1 MTAIQH
7 LWLPAPT
14 NLTLLPDEIHVW
26 RIDLDQP
33 ELHLQN
39 LAATLS
45 SDEMARAERFYFKE
59 HRQRFIAGRGILR
72 TILGR
77 YLGIQPRQV
86 QFNYQQRGKP
96 VLADTFA
103 DSRLAFNL
111 SHSQGLGL
119 CAVNCTCPIGVD
131 LEYIRPM
138 SDLEAL
144 AKRFF
149 LPREYEMLRS
159 LSPNQQQEVFF
170 RYWTCK
176 EAYLKATGEGLTQ
189 LGQVEVSLTPGEP
202 RQLLSIGKDSQ
213 AAARWSLQALTPA
226 PDYVATLAVEGHDW
240 HLSCWQWSTEV

>member
-1 MTAIQH
+1 MTAPNDIWQ
-7 LWLPAPT
+7 PAPT
-14 NLTLLPDEIHVW
+14 DLTLLPDEIHVW

-33 ELHLQN
+33 ESQLQN

-45 SDEMARAERFYFKE
+45 SDETARAERFYFQE

-72 TILGR
+72 TILGS
-77 YLGIQPRQV
+77 YLGIQPLHV
-86 QFNYQQRGKP
+86 EFNYQHRGKP
-96 VLADTFA
+96 VLADKFA

-119 CAVNCTCPIGVD
+119 CAVNCTRPIGVD

-159 LSPNQQQEVFF
+159 LSPNQQQEIFF

-176 EAYLKATGEGLTQ
+176 EAYLKATGDGLSQ
-189 LGQVEVSLTPGEP
+189 LEQVEVSLTPTKPAKLQITE
-202 RQLLSIGKDSQ
+202 D
-213 AAARWSLQALTPA
+213 WSLFELVPA
-226 PDYVATLAVEGHDW
+226 NNYVAAVAIENFGW
-240 HLSCWQWSTEV
+240 NLKCWQY

>member
-1 MTAIQH
+1 MTATDR

-14 NLTLLPDEIHVW
+14 DLTLLQNEIHVW
-26 RIDLDQP
+26 RIELDQP
-33 ELHLQN
+33 EVQLHN

-45 SDEMARAERFYFKE
+45 SDEMARAERFYFPK
-59 HRQRFIAGRGILR
+59 HRQHFIAGRGILR

-77 YLGIQPRQV
+77 YLGIQPSQV

-103 DSRLAFNL
+103 ESGLAFNL
-111 SHSQGLGL
+111 SHSQELGL
-119 CAVNCTCPIGVD
+119 CAVNCTRQIGVD

-159 LSPNQQQEVFF
+159 LSPNQQQE
-170 RYWTCK
+170 
-176 EAYLKATGEGLTQ
+176 
-189 LGQVEVSLTPGEP
+189 
-202 RQLLSIGKDSQ
+202 I
-213 AAARWSLQALTPA
+213 
-226 PDYVATLAVEGHDW
+226 
-240 HLSCWQWSTEV
+240 

>member
-1 MTAIQH
+1 MNH
-7 LWLPAPT
+7 LWLSAPT

-26 RIDLDQP
+26 RIELEQP
-33 ELHLQN
+33 EPQLQN

-45 SDEMARAERFYFKE
+45 SDETARAERFYFQE

-77 YLGIQPRQV
+77 YLGIQPSQV

-96 VLADTFA
+96 VLADTFIN
-103 DSRLAFNL
+103 SGLAFNL

-119 CAVNCTCPIGVD
+119 CAVNCTRPIGVD

-149 LPREYEMLRS
+149 LPREYDMLRS

-176 EAYLKATGEGLTQ
+176 EAYLKATGDGLSQ
-189 LGQVEVSLTPGEP
+189 LEQIEVSLTPTEP
-202 RQLLSIGKDSQ
+202 AKLEISED
-213 AAARWSLQALTPA
+213 WSLFELVPA
-226 PDYVATLAVEGHDW
+226 NNYLAAVAVPNCGWNLKY
-240 HLSCWQWSTEV
+240 WQY

>member
-1 MTAIQH
+1 MTASNDIWQ
-7 LWLPAPT
+7 PAPT
-14 NLTLLPDEIHVW
+14 DLTLLQDEIHVW
-26 RIDLDQP
+26 RINLDQP
-33 ELHLQN
+33 EPQLQN

-45 SDEMARAERFYFKE
+45 SDEMARAERFYFQE

-96 VLADTFA
+96 VLGDTFA
-103 DSRLAFNL
+103 DSKLEFNL

-119 CAVNCTCPIGVD
+119 CGVNCTRQMGVD

-149 LPREYEMLRS
+149 LPREYKILRS

-176 EAYLKATGEGLTQ
+176 EAYLKATGDGLSQ
-189 LGQVEVSLTPGEP
+189 LEQIEVSLTPTE
-202 RQLLSIGKDSQ
+202 
-213 AAARWSLQALTPA
+213 AAKLQIIEDWSLFELVPA
-226 PDYVATLAVEGHDW
+226 NNYVAAVAVENFGW
-240 HLSCWQWSTEV
+240 NLKCWQY

>member
-1 MTAIQH
+1 MTAPNDIWQ
-7 LWLPAPT
+7 PAPT
-14 NLTLLPDEIHVW
+14 DLTLLPDEIHVW

-33 ELHLQN
+33 ESQLQN

-45 SDEMARAERFYFKE
+45 SDETARAERFYFQE

-72 TILGR
+72 TILGS
-77 YLGIQPRQV
+77 YLGIQPLHV
-86 QFNYQQRGKP
+86 EFNYQHRGKP
-96 VLADTFA
+96 VLADKFA

-119 CAVNCTCPIGVD
+119 CAVNCTRPIGVD

-149 LPREYEMLRS
+149 LPREYETLRS

-176 EAYLKATGEGLTQ
+176 EAYLKATGDGISQ
-189 LGQVEVSLTPGEP
+189 LEQVEVSLTPTEP
-202 RQLLSIGKDSQ
+202 AKLQISED
-213 AAARWSLQALTPA
+213 WSLFELVPA
-226 PDYVATLAVEGHDW
+226 NNYVAAVAVENFGWD
-240 HLSCWQWSTEV
+240 LKCWQY

>member
-1 MTAIQH
+1 MTASNHI
-7 LWLPAPT
+7 WLPAPT

-33 ELHLQN
+33 ETQLQN

-45 SDEMARAERFYFKE
+45 SDETSRGERFYFQE

-77 YLGIQPRQV
+77 YLGIQPLQV
-86 QFNYQQRGKP
+86 EFNYQQRGKP
-96 VLADTFA
+96 VLADKFA
-103 DSRLAFNL
+103 DSGLAFNL

-119 CAVNCTCPIGVD
+119 CAVNCTRPIGVD

-149 LPREYEMLRS
+149 LAREYDMLRS
-159 LSPNQQQEVFF
+159 LSPNQQQEIFF

-176 EAYLKATGEGLTQ
+176 EAYLKATGDGLSQ
-189 LGQVEVSLTPGEP
+189 LEQIEVSLTPTEP
-202 RQLLSIGKDSQ
+202 AKLQISED
-213 AAARWSLQALTPA
+213 WSLFELIPA
-226 PDYVATLAVEGHDW
+226 NNYVAAVAVENFGW
-240 HLSCWQWSTEV
+240 NLKSWQY

>member
-1 MTAIQH
+1 MTATHH

-14 NLTLLPDEIHVW
+14 DLTLLQDEIHVW

-45 SDEMARAERFYFKE
+45 SDETARAERFYFQE

-77 YLGIQPRQV
+77 YLDVQPRQV
-86 QFNYQQRGKP
+86 EFNYQRRGKP
-96 VLADTFA
+96 VLADKFT
-103 DSRLAFNL
+103 DSGLAFNL

-119 CAVNCTCPIGVD
+119 CAVNCTSEIGVD

-149 LPREYEMLRS
+149 LTREYEMLRS

-176 EAYLKATGEGLTQ
+176 EAYLKATGDGLSQ
-189 LGQVEVSLTPGEP
+189 LEQVEVSLTPTEP
-202 RQLLSIGKDSQ
+202 AKLQITEN
-213 AAARWSLQALTPA
+213 WSLFELVPTNN
-226 PDYVATLAVEGHDW
+226 YVAAVAVANFGW
-240 HLSCWQWSTEV
+240 NLKCWQY

>member
-1 MTAIQH
+1 MNF
-7 LWLPAPT
+7 WLPAPIDF
-14 NLTLLPDEIHVW
+14 TLLPDEIHVW
-26 RIDLDQP
+26 RIELDQP
-33 ELHLQN
+33 ELQLQN

-45 SDEMARAERFYFKE
+45 SDETARAERFYFQE

-77 YLGIQPRQV
+77 YLGIQPSQV

-103 DSRLAFNL
+103 DSGLAFNL

-119 CAVNCTCPIGVD
+119 FAVNCTRPIGVD

-159 LSPNQQQEVFF
+159 LSANQQQEVFF

-176 EAYLKATGEGLTQ
+176 EAYLKATGDGLAQ
-189 LGQVEVSLTPGEP
+189 LEQIEVSLTPTEP
-202 RQLLSIGKDSQ
+202 AKLQRTED
-213 AAARWSLQALTPA
+213 WSLFELIPA
-226 PDYVATLAVEGHDW
+226 NNYVAAVAVANLGWD
-240 HLSCWQWSTEV
+240 LKCWQY

>member
-1 MTAIQH
+1 MN
-7 LWLPAPT
+7 LWQPAPT
-14 NLTLLPDEIHVW
+14 DLTLLPDEIHVW
-26 RIDLDQP
+26 RIELEQP
-33 ELHLQN
+33 EAQLQN

-45 SDEMARAERFYFKE
+45 SDETARAERFYFQE

-72 TILGR
+72 TILSR
-77 YLGIQPRQV
+77 YLDIQPLQV

-103 DSRLAFNL
+103 DTGLAFNL

-119 CAVNCTCPIGVD
+119 CAVNCTYPIGVD

-159 LSPNQQQEVFF
+159 LSANQQQEVFF

-176 EAYLKATGEGLTQ
+176 EAYLKATGDGLSQ
-189 LGQVEVSLTPGEP
+189 LEQIEVSLTPTEP
-202 RQLLSIGKDSQ
+202 AKLQILED
-213 AAARWSLQALTPA
+213 WSLFELLPA
-226 PDYVATLAVEGHDW
+226 NNYVAAVAVANYGW
-240 HLSCWQWSTEV
+240 NLKCWQY

>member
-1 MTAIQH
+1 MNH

-14 NLTLLPDEIHVW
+14 DLTLLPDEIHVW
-26 RIDLDQP
+26 RI
-33 ELHLQN
+33 ELEQTEAQLQN
-39 LAATLS
+39 LVATLS
-45 SDEMARAERFYFKE
+45 SDEMARAERFYFPK
-59 HRQRFIAGRGILR
+59 HRQHFIAGRGILR

-77 YLGIQPRQV
+77 YLGVQPSQV

-103 DSRLAFNL
+103 DSGLAFNL
-111 SHSQGLGL
+111 SHSQELGL
-119 CAVNCTCPIGVD
+119 CAVNCTRPIGVD

-159 LSPNQQQEVFF
+159 LSPNQQQEIFF

-176 EAYLKATGEGLTQ
+176 EAYLKATGDGLSQ
-189 LGQVEVSLTPGEP
+189 LEQIEVSLTPTEP
-202 RQLLSIGKDSQ
+202 AKLEITED
-213 AAARWSLQALTPA
+213 WSLFELIPA
-226 PDYVATLAVEGHDW
+226 NNYVAAVAVANFGW
-240 HLSCWQWSTEV
+240 HLKCWQY

>member
-1 MTAIQH
+1 MN

-14 NLTLLPDEIHVW
+14 DLTLLPDEIHVW

-33 ELHLQN
+33 ESQLQN

-45 SDEMARAERFYFKE
+45 SDEMARAERFYFQE

-72 TILGR
+72 TILGC
-77 YLGIQPRQV
+77 YLGIESSQV
-86 QFNYQQRGKP
+86 QFNYQHRGKP

-103 DSRLAFNL
+103 DSGLAFNL

-119 CAVNCTCPIGVD
+119 CAVNCTRQIGID

-138 SDLEAL
+138 SVEAL

-159 LSPNQQQEVFF
+159 LSLNQQQKVFF

-176 EAYLKATGEGLTQ
+176 EAYLKATGDGLAQ
-189 LGQVEVSLTPGEP
+189 LEQVEVSLTPTEP
-202 RQLLSIGKDSQ
+202 AKLQITED
-213 AAARWSLQALTPA
+213 WSLFELVPA
-226 PDYVATLAVEGHDW
+226 NNYVAAVAVENFGW
-240 HLSCWQWSTEV
+240 HLKCWQY

>member
-1 MTAIQH
+1 MTADH

-14 NLTLLPDEIHVW
+14 DLTLLQDEIHVW
-26 RIDLDQP
+26 RIELDQP
-33 ELHLQN
+33 EPQLQN

-45 SDEMARAERFYFKE
+45 SDEIARAERFYFPK
-59 HRQRFIAGRGILR
+59 HRQHFIAGRGILR

-77 YLGIQPRQV
+77 YLGIKPSQV

-96 VLADTFA
+96 VLADKFA
-103 DSRLAFNL
+103 DSGLAFNL
-111 SHSQGLGL
+111 SHSQELGL
-119 CAVNCTCPIGVD
+119 CAVNCTRPIGVD

-159 LSPNQQQEVFF
+159 LSPNQQQEIFF

-176 EAYLKATGEGLTQ
+176 EAYLKATGDGLSQ
-189 LGQVEVSLTPGEP
+189 LEQIEVSLTLTEP
-202 RQLLSIGKDSQ
+202 AKLEITED
-213 AAARWSLQALTPA
+213 WSLFELIPA
-226 PDYVATLAVEGHDW
+226 NNYVAAIAVENFGW
-240 HLSCWQWSTEV
+240 HLKSWHY

>member
-1 MTAIQH
+1 MTASNDI
-7 LWLPAPT
+7 WLTAPT
-14 NLTLLPDEIHVW
+14 DLTLQLDEIHVW

-33 ELHLQN
+33 EVQLQN

-45 SDEMARAERFYFKE
+45 NDEIARAERFYFQE

-86 QFNYQQRGKP
+86 QFNYQHRGKP
-96 VLADTFA
+96 VLTDTFA
-103 DSRLAFNL
+103 DSGLAFNL

-119 CAVNCTCPIGVD
+119 CAVNCTKEIGVD

-159 LSPNQQQEVFF
+159 LCANQQQEVFF

-176 EAYLKATGEGLTQ
+176 EAYLKATGDGLAQ
-189 LGQVEVSLTPGEP
+189 LEQIEVSLTPTEP
-202 RQLLSIGKDSQ
+202 AKLRITED
-213 AAARWSLQALTPA
+213 WSLFELVPA
-226 PDYVATLAVEGHDW
+226 NNYVAAVAVANLGWD
-240 HLSCWQWSTEV
+240 LKCWQY

>member
-1 MTAIQH
+1 MTASNHI
-7 LWLPAPT
+7 WLPAPT
-14 NLTLLPDEIHVW
+14 DLTLLPDEIHVW
-26 RIDLDQP
+26 RINLDQP
-33 ELHLQN
+33 ETKLQS

-45 SDEMARAERFYFKE
+45 TDETARAERFYFQE

-72 TILGR
+72 TILGS

-103 DSRLAFNL
+103 DSGLAFNL

-119 CAVNCTCPIGVD
+119 CAVNCTRPIGVD

-138 SDLEAL
+138 SDIEAL

-149 LPREYEMLRS
+149 LPREYDMLRS
-159 LSPNQQQEVFF
+159 LSLNQQQEVFF

-176 EAYLKATGEGLTQ
+176 EAYLKATGDGLSQ
-189 LGQVEVSLTPGEP
+189 LEEIEVSLTPTEP
-202 RQLLSIGKDSQ
+202 AKLQITED
-213 AAARWSLQALTPA
+213 WSLFELVPA
-226 PDYVATLAVEGHDW
+226 NNYVAAVAVENFGW
-240 HLSCWQWSTEV
+240 NLKCWQY

>member
-1 MTAIQH
+1 MTATHH

-14 NLTLLPDEIHVW
+14 DLTLLPDEIHVW

-33 ELHLQN
+33 EPQLQN

-45 SDEMARAERFYFKE
+45 SDEIARAERFYFQE

-77 YLGIQPRQV
+77 YLDIKPSQV
-86 QFNYQQRGKP
+86 QFNYQHRGKP
-96 VLADTFA
+96 VLADAFA
-103 DSRLAFNL
+103 DSGLAFNL
-111 SHSQGLGL
+111 SHSQELGL
-119 CAVNCTCPIGVD
+119 CAVNCTRQIGVD

-159 LSPNQQQEVFF
+159 LSPSEQQKVFF

-176 EAYLKATGEGLTQ
+176 EAYLKATGDGLAQ
-189 LGQVEVSLTPGEP
+189 LEQVEVSLTLTEP
-202 RQLLSIGKDSQ
+202 AKLQISED
-213 AAARWSLQALTPA
+213 WSLFELLPA
-226 PDYVATLAVEGHDW
+226 NNYLAAVAIENFDW
-240 HLSCWQWSTEV
+240 HLKCWQY

>member
-1 MTAIQH
+1 MIGSNDIWQ
-7 LWLPAPT
+7 PAPT
-14 NLTLLPDEIHVW
+14 DLTLLQDEIHVW
-26 RIDLDQP
+26 RIDLNQP
-33 ELHLQN
+33 ESQLQN

-45 SDEMARAERFYFKE
+45 NDETARAERFYFPK
-59 HRQRFIAGRGILR
+59 HRQHFIAGRGSLR

-77 YLGIQPRQV
+77 YLDIEPSQV
-86 QFNYQQRGKP
+86 QFNYQHRGKP

-103 DSRLAFNL
+103 DSGLAFNL
-111 SHSQGLGL
+111 SHSQELGL
-119 CAVNCTCPIGVD
+119 CAVNCTRPIGVD

-176 EAYLKATGEGLTQ
+176 EAYLKATGDGLSQ
-189 LGQVEVSLTPGEP
+189 LEQIEVSLTPTEP
-202 RQLLSIGKDSQ
+202 AKLEISED
-213 AAARWSLQALTPA
+213 WSLFELVPA
-226 PDYVATLAVEGHDW
+226 NNYVAAVAVADFGW
-240 HLSCWQWSTEV
+240 NLKCWQYW